1 MNNMQRLFSRTT
13 AAACSIVMMLC
24 AVLLTSCD
32 DQTGSIGADIMPD
45 NDSPKTS
52 QAVYNLT
59 TASVLAD
66 SLIAFTSDCYL
77 GKITDP
83 ETNATTT
90 ADFVAQFATLENDKL
105 PDISVMHKENG
116 KVVADS
122 IIINMYIKSYYGDS
136 VNSIKIGVYELD
148 PDNILP
154 ESKNYYTNLDP
165 QQYVSKK
172 ADAVKTETTFS
183 VVDLA
188 IDDTIRFAST
198 YSKNI
203 RIKLPAEYGTTILQK
218 YYEHP
223 EYFKN
228 SYNFIHNVMPGFYFK
243 TLAGN
248 GTMVN
253 IDVSTITVFFRY
265 QVDGKTEVGIKR
277 VAATKEV
284 IQCNSFSNQNL
295 MPLINDES
303 CTYIKSPAA
312 IFTEATLPVNDIYKG
327 HESDSVNSAKIV
339 FTRQN
344 TATTSTF
351 ALSAPQKL
359 LMVRKADLS
368 SFFENK
374 KVPDNVTSYVTTLN
388 SSYNSYTFSNIA
400 GMVSYLHRLRNSGA
414 GIKSTDSHA
423 TVLAKTAAWEANNPD
438 WNKVVLVP
446 VTTNTNSLG
455 SVIDVYHDFS
465 LASTKLVG
473 GANNPISISV
483 VYSSF
488 K

>member
-1 MNNMQRLFSRTT
+1 MFSRTI
-13 AAACSIVMMLC
+13 AVVCSVMSLC
-24 AVLLTSCD
+24 AMLLSSCD
-32 DQTGSIGADIMPD
+32 DQTGSVGTAVMPN
-45 NDSPKTS
+45 NDSPQTS
-52 QAVYNLT
+52 QALYSLT
-59 TASVLAD
+59 TASVAAD

-83 ETNATTT
+83 ETDATTT
-90 ADFVAQFATLENDKL
+90 ADFIAQFATLEGDKL
-105 PDISVMHKENG
+105 PDISAMHLENG

-122 IIINMYIKSYYGDS
+122 IIVNLYIKSYYGDS
-136 VNSIKIGVYELD
+136 INSMKIGVYELD

-154 ESKNYYTNLDP
+154 ESKKYYSNLDP
-165 QQYVSKK
+165 KEYVSKK
-172 ADAVKTETTFS
+172 SDAVKTETTFS

-198 YSKNI
+198 YSRNI
-203 RIKLPAEYGTTILQK
+203 RIKLPATYGTTILQK

-228 SYNFIHNVMPGFYFK
+228 SYTFIRNVMPGFYFK

-253 IDVSTITVFFRY
+253 IDVSTVTIFFRY
-265 QVDGKTEVGIKR
+265 TVNGKTEVGLKR

-284 IQCNSFSNQNL
+284 IQCNSFNNQNL
-295 MPLINDES
+295 APLLSDES

-312 IFTEATLPVNDIYKG
+312 IFTEATLPINDIYNG
-327 HESDSVNSAKIV
+327 HENDSVNSAKVV

-344 TATTSTF
+344 NTTTSQFT
-351 ALSAPQKL
+351 LSAPQQL
-359 LMVRKADLS
+359 LMVRKADLTT
-368 SFFENK
+368 FFENK
-374 KVPDNVTSYVTTLN
+374 KVPNNVTSYTTKL
-388 SSYNSYTFSNIA
+388 STSYNSYTFANIA
-400 GMVSYLHRLRNSGA
+400 GMVSYLHRLRNNGA
-414 GIKSTDSHA
+414 GIKSTDNHQ

-446 VTTNTNSLG
+446 ITTNTNSLG
-455 SVIDVYHDFS
+455 SIIDVYHDFS
-465 LASTKLVG
+465 LASTKLAG
-473 GANNPISISV
+473 GANTPINISV